1 MPDRSKTLG
10 DVIRETRVN
19 LKKGLRE
26 FARDLDIAPSYL
38 SDIENDRRV
47 PADDVLR
54 KIADSLGVNF
64 NELMALAGRVG
75 ENAERFLRRRPEA
88 VKLFR
93 KIIDKDMSD
102 SGLRKLSEEV
112 DKLDGGT
119 EEPK

>member
-10 DVIRETRVN
+10 DVIRETRVKA
-19 LKKGLRE
+19 KKGLRE
-26 FARDLDIAPSYL
+26 LARELDIAPSYL

-54 KIADSLGVNF
+54 KIADSLGVIF

-75 ENAERFLRRRPEA
+75 ENAERFLRRKPEA